1 MLDILIR
8 VVIIAIALMAA
19 VLLVP
24 RVDFNGELWQL
35 GLIAL
40 IFGAIN
46 AYLKPI
52 LRILSLPISLF
63 AVGLFGLVINT
74 LLMLLLAVIVRQLDI
89 EFTLAGWPPGDID
102 LDVIVVAFLTA
113 LVVSVV
119 TTALSTVRRLAP
131 GM

>member
-24 RVDFNGELWQL
+24 RVNFDGELWQL

-52 LRILSLPISLF
+52 LKALSIPISLV
-63 AVGLFGLVINT
+63 AMGLVGLLINT
-74 LLMLLLAVIVRQLDI
+74 LLVLLLAFIVRQLNI
-89 EFTLAGWPPGDID
+89 EFTLAGWPPGNVDV
-102 LDVIVVAFLTA
+102 DVIVAAFLTA

-119 TTALSTVRRLAP
+119 TMALSLVRRIAP
-131 GM
+131 GI

>member
-24 RVDFNGELWQL
+24 RVNFDGELWQL
-35 GLIAL
+35 ALIAL

-52 LRILSLPISLF
+52 LRALSMPISLI
-63 AVGLFGLVINT
+63 AMGLVGLLINT
-74 LLMLLLAVIVRQLDI
+74 LLVLLLAFIVRQLEI
-89 EFTLAGWPPGDID
+89 EFTLAGWPPGNID
-102 LDVIVVAFLTA
+102 VDVIVAAFLTA

-119 TTALSTVRRLAP
+119 TMALSLVRRIAP
-131 GM
+131 GI

>member
-24 RVDFNGELWQL
+24 RVGFDGDLWQL

-52 LRILSLPISLF
+52 LKILSLPISLF
-63 AVGLFGLVINT
+63 AVGLIGLVINT
-74 LLMLLLAVIVRQLDI
+74 LLVLLLAVIGRQLDI
-89 EFTLAGWPPGDID
+89 EFTLAGWPPGNIG

-119 TTALSTVRRLAP
+119 TTALSTVRRIAP
-131 GM
+131 GV